1 MIKLSEF
8 TVQGGLFNAIENIR
22 PLPFLGDGQN
32 EVMDRLLI
40 LQYGDRSVYYKMIP
54 LTLAQI
60 AEMAVMLNGDNW
72 NDIILLNGINKSAK
86 SVRTITETT
95 INDENR
101 INTRDDKNVVS
112 AFNADD
118 LIVNDGMLSNGSD
131 NLNGT
136 ETRTMTDELTDL
148 TTAYKHLSLSAKNNI
163 MNVVLKDIADFITLN
178 IY

>member
-8 TVQGGLFNAIENIR
+8 MVEGGLFSAIESIN

-40 LQYGDRSVYYKMIP
+40 IQYGDRSIYSKVTP
-54 LTLAQI
+54 LTLPQI
-60 AEMAVMLNGDNW
+60 AEMVVMLNVDNW
-72 NDIILLNGINKSAK
+72 NDIILLGDINKSAK

-118 LIVNDGMLSNGSD
+118 LIVNDGTLTNGTD

-148 TTAYKHLSLSAKNNI
+148 TTAYKHLSLSQKNNI